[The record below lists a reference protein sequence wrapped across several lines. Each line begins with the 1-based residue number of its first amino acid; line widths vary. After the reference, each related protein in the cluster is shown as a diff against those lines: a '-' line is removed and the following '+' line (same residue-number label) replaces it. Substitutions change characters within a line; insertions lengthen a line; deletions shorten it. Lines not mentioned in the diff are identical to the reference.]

1 MWVVQQEVY
10 KMVIWGLWHG
20 DAPQWQQEEEMMTS
34 KGRHQDRDR
43 NTSL

>member
-1 MWVVQQEVY
+1 M
-10 KMVIWGLWHG
+10 WGLCHG
-20 DAPQWQQEEEMMTS
+20 DAPQWQQEEQMMTR